1 MLELAEW
8 LQMGSIIALVAGI
21 FYLNSAVRSNIRS
34 INALHARLT
43 EVEIQQAAQA
53 NMAFLEQDLK
63 DADIIISRALNGR

>member
-1 MLELAEW
+1 MPESIDW
-8 LQMGSIIALVAGI
+8 LQIASTFGLTVVVVAL
-21 FYLNSAVRSNIRS
+21 YRAVRSNTRS

-63 DADIIISRALNGR
+63 DADVILSRALNGQ